1 MPNTPSVCIVARFS
15 RSASLKPFAV
25 EDGQRYEAAVGRNL
39 EEGLVPE
46 SEWCAP
52 PRTSRF
58 CKLDHRAFVR
68 ASESETTHAVTFV
81 AIAVGA

>member
-1 MPNTPSVCIVARFS
+1 
-15 RSASLKPFAV
+15 LKPFAV

-58 CKLDHRAFVR
+58 CKLDHRAFAR
-68 ASESETTHAVTFV
+68 ASESETTHGVTFV
-81 AIAVGA
+81 AFAVGQ